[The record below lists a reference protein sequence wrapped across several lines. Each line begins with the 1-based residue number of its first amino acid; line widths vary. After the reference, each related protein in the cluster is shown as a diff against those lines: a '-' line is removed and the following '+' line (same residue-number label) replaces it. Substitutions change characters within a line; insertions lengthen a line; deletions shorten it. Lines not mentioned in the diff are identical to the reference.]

1 MEETKRIMERASE
14 GTRTLTK
21 IKQALACGKLSLTSK
36 SASRPS
42 G

>member
-1 MEETKRIMERASE
+1 MEETKRIMERVSE

-36 SASRPS
+36 SASWPS